1 MGQSEPLTKDPTG
14 REALNAA
21 FWDLGLRFQW
31 DDATWGT
38 LAGMDGLREQLRYYL
53 EHHQPHL
60 LAVYDADALA
70 LAVAARVASPATTR
84 LGMEAFARA

>member
-1 MGQSEPLTKDPTG
+1 MGQSEPHAASPTG

-31 DDATWGT
+31 DDATWGA
-38 LAGMDGLREQLRYYL
+38 LAGMPGLREQLRYYL
-53 EHHQPHL
+53 ERHQPHL

-70 LAVAARVASPATTR
+70 LAVEARMASPATSR
-84 LGMEAFARA
+84 MGMEAFARA